1 MEHEDVQAILQVL
14 FDIRTDVR
22 RRIVVILQD
31 DEQEG
36 NEEADS

>member
-1 MEHEDVQAILQVL
+1 MEHEDVQAVLQGL

-22 RRIVVILQD
+22 RIVNILQD

-36 NEEADS
+36 NQEADS

>member
-1 MEHEDVQAILQVL
+1 MENEDVQAILEGL

-22 RRIVVILQD
+22 VIVSILQD

-36 NEEADS
+36 NVEADS

>member
-1 MEHEDVQAILQVL
+1 MEHEDVQAILQGL
-14 FDIRTDVR
+14 FDTRTDA
-22 RRIVVILQD
+22 RRIVNILQD

>member
-1 MEHEDVQAILQVL
+1 MEHEDVQAILQGL
-14 FDIRTDVR
+14 FDIRTDA
-22 RRIVVILQD
+22 RRIVNILQD